1 MPSAFDLAETLSAP
15 YLSGGL
21 DLLLETWRHDET
33 EIVCRLPHDLEDHPD
48 LAVRIRGA
56 FGRMLAELPP
66 PIVHRYDP
74 FGRPAPFAVLF
85 GDYID
90 ARGTMIPKP
99 FVIDA
104 DVIGTEVVVR
114 LRIFGE
120 AMFWAAQARDAMVM
134 ALAQGVSIR
143 SESRHK
149 VAFEPLSCST
159 RRIEG
164 LAPPCITRDAA
175 LRFVTPLVV
184 RNGSLPG
191 LSPRSLVNSLIA
203 RAIGMARWQGL
214 ALELDHAE
222 LQLRAE
228 AITLDVSDLM
238 PVGFRRHSRRQPGN
252 PIPVLGFAGKLGLQ
266 GPLIDISPL
275 LAVSA
280 VAHLGSHAAL
290 GLGRCDVF
298 GYG

>member
-1 MPSAFDLAETLSAP
+1 MPFAAELAESLSAP
-15 YLSGGL
+15 HQSGGL
-21 DLLLETWRHDET
+21 PLLLETWHHDET
-33 EIVCRLPHDLEDHPD
+33 EIVCRWPNDLEDLPD

-56 FGRMLAELPP
+56 FGRVLAELPP

-85 GDYID
+85 GDYLDERRTTI
-90 ARGTMIPKP
+90 AKP

-114 LRIFGE
+114 LRIFGA
-120 AMFWAAQARDAMVM
+120 AMFWAAQARDAMLM
-134 ALAQGVSIR
+134 ALARGVAIR

-149 VAFEPLSCST
+149 VAFEPLSCNT

-164 LAPPCITRDAA
+164 LPLPPVTRDAA

-184 RNGSLPG
+184 RNGSLLG

-203 RAIGMARWQGL
+203 RAIGLSRWQGL
-214 ALELDHAE
+214 ALTMDHAE

-228 AITLDVSDLM
+228 AITLDISGLM
-238 PVGFRRHSRRQPGN
+238 PVRFQRHSRRQPGH

-266 GPLIDISPL
+266 GPLTDIAPL

-280 VAHLGSHAAL
+280 VAHVGSHAAL

-298 GYG
+298 AYG